1 MMRFYL
7 GSRTAFDQEDPDF
20 FSGLLKLLL
29 PKFESD
35 FGLDKVFAECQLRGG
50 HISNLKKFY
59 LLTSN
64 ELSKKLDSP
73 KFSSFIQRLTDFR
86 LSDGNQQLFRSI
98 LTLVDLT
105 PPDSSENRSLKSAEC
120 PLAFDRVY
128 MPQSALYIK
137 FILTNL
143 QWLDMRHTGKLL
155 QTGLLEVFFR
165 SAQAGSFR
173 ALIQCASMP
182 HRFFVQ
188 AVCGDS
194 HHISLLIFVNFA
206 HIIFM

>member
-7 GSRTAFDQEDPDF
+7 GSRTAFDQEDADF

-35 FGLDKVFAECQLRGG
+35 FGLDKVFAECQFRGG

-59 LLTSN
+59 LLTSK

-128 MPQSALYIK
+128 MPQSALYI
-137 FILTNL
+137 
-143 QWLDMRHTGKLL
+143 
-155 QTGLLEVFFR
+155 
-165 SAQAGSFR
+165 
-173 ALIQCASMP
+173 
-182 HRFFVQ
+182 
-188 AVCGDS
+188 
-194 HHISLLIFVNFA
+194 
-206 HIIFM
+206 